1 MALGQCNVEEVGSGV
16 FVFLPL
22 RAAETVRLS
31 FSLSPCTL
39 EGETLFSFPP
49 LVIKAQVCWAKH
61 KKECRRLLAGKK
73 NGWHLQGVLTQ
84 NIPLFSHGCCTDFKR
99 FGFLREEEVVSVQS

>member
-31 FSLSPCTL
+31 FSLSPCTV
-39 EGETLFSFPP
+39 EGETLFSFPRWSLRLKFVGLSTKRNAGAYW
-49 LVIKAQVCWAKH
+49 LVRKMDGTS
-61 KKECRRLLAGKK
+61 R
-73 NGWHLQGVLTQ
+73 
-84 NIPLFSHGCCTDFKR
+84 GC
-99 FGFLREEEVVSVQS
+99 